1 MKRFRLVTLLLPLC
15 LCTPVVH
22 AASMDEFKR
31 DCAVFRSSPAVKA
44 LFGCASDFFTLEPI
58 HPIVRS
64 IVPGGGTGIGLNY
77 TLDSPKGEWHRLFT
91 INGAESLRG
100 FWIAES
106 KLTFRRPAFSS
117 SVKAGD
123 AFATHIYLQ
132 ARGLPLMPFYGIGP
146 RTHKADLVDFE
157 ERDVFAGADVV
168 YPVTSGLRVGGLVE
182 GIFPDI
188 NGISDPKIRS
198 IDRFFNEGTA
208 PGLLHQPK
216 FVHTEFSISPHHA
229 YPFELNYHI
238 GYNFYTDTDTGHYS
252 FSRLRA
258 DLRHNVYFTRSK
270 SIPKRDAGVLEI
282 RGLLSLSG
290 KRANNAVPFY
300 LQETLGGS
308 DIDNDPTLRG
318 FADYRFR
325 GPHLVELSTQY
336 ERRVWSYFGVL
347 GFYDAGQVATRAGDL
362 GFGNM
367 RQSFGFGIN
376 VWVEA
381 KVVFRAYI
389 GLGGGEGSHNYVGLA
404 PGIQ

>member
-1 MKRFRLVTLLLPLC
+1 
-15 LCTPVVH
+15 
-22 AASMDEFKR
+22 MDEFKR
-31 DCAVFRSSPAVKA
+31 DCAAVKGSSSAVKA

-64 IVPGGGTGIGLNY
+64 IVPGGGNGIGLNY

-106 KLTFRRPAFSS
+106 KLTFRHPSFSS

-123 AFATHIYLQ
+123 AFATHFYLR

-157 ERDVFAGADVV
+157 ERDVFAGADIVN
-168 YPVTSGLRVGGLVE
+168 PVSPWLRIGGLVE

-188 NGISDPKIRS
+188 SGISDPKIRS
-198 IDRFFNEGTA
+198 IDRFFSEASA

-216 FVHTEFSISPHHA
+216 FVHSELSISPHHA

-238 GYNFYTDTDTGHYS
+238 GYNFFTDTDTGHYS
-252 FSRLRA
+252 FQRFRA

-282 RGLLSLSG
+282 RGLLSMS
-290 KRANNAVPFY
+290 RASAGNAIPFY

-308 DIDNDPTLRG
+308 DINNDPTLRS

-325 GPHLVELSTQY
+325 GPHLVEISTQY

-347 GFYDAGQVATRAGDL
+347 GFYDAGQVATRKGDL
-362 GFGNM
+362 SFGNM

-389 GLGGGEGSHNYVGLA
+389 GLGGGEGSHRYVGLA